1 MYGVCLRIIRNS
13 ENMIFYFGKRVL
25 LGLVIIIL
33 AITLLFCMIHLVPG
47 DPARILLGP
56 RATPEMIAHLS
67 SQMGLDQPLIIQI
80 GTFFG
85 NLLRGDMGM
94 DVVTNRSVAD
104 TVFDQLPY
112 TISLILTAI
121 FGAMLIGIPL
131 GCYSA
136 IYRNSLVDR
145 ITGVL
150 SVACITVP
158 AFVVALYSL
167 LIFAVSLKWFPAVGA
182 GDSGDFWSQ
191 VSHLVLPAFA
201 IGLSWIG
208 YLSRLVRASML
219 EVMGEN
225 HVRTAR
231 AYGLPERTIVF
242 RYILKLAV
250 LPTVTVIGVGMGF
263 LLSSALFTEIVFAR
277 PGIGKLIF
285 DSITTRN
292 YPVVMGSVLVSTI
305 MFVLSTTIS
314 DLVNAWLDPRIR
326 SAL

>member
-1 MYGVCLRIIRNS
+1 LLLYLV
-13 ENMIFYFGKRVL
+13 KRVF
-25 LGLVIIIL
+25 LGIL
-33 AITLLFCMIHLVPG
+33 IVVLAVTLLFIMIHLVPG

-56 RATPEMIAHLS
+56 RATPEMIANIS
-67 SQMGLDQPLIIQI
+67 QQMGLDQPLPIQI
-80 GTFFG
+80 LKFFG

-94 DVVTNRSVAD
+94 DVITNRPVAAI
-104 TVFDQLPY
+104 VFGQLPY
-112 TISLILTAI
+112 TLWLIFTAI
-121 FGAMLIGIPL
+121 IGAMLIGIPL

-136 IYRNSLVDR
+136 LHRNSMADR
-145 ITGVL
+145 ISGII
-150 SVACITVP
+150 SVACITAP

-167 LIFAVSLKWFPAVGA
+167 LIFAVTLKWFPAVGA
-182 GDSGDFWSQ
+182 GDRGDFWSQ

-201 IGLSWIG
+201 IGLSWVG

-219 EVMGEN
+219 EVLGDN
-225 HVRTAR
+225 HIRTAR
-231 AYGLPERTIVF
+231 AYGLRENTVV
-242 RYILKLAV
+242 YHYALKLAV

-263 LLSSALFTEIVFAR
+263 LLSAALFTEIVFAR

-305 MFVLSTTIS
+305 LFVISTTLS

-326 SAL
+326 ASL